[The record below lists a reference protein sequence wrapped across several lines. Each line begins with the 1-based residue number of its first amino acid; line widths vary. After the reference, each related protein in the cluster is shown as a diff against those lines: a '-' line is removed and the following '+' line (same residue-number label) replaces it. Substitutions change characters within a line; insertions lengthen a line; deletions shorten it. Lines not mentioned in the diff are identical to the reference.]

1 MPVKKVKIGH
11 DDEVG
16 RFLRHGP
23 KKRDVSQK
31 TITSHNFV
39 ICVIFMP
46 WIMKIIIVI
55 ENVTKFW
62 QQQFC
67 SVVLGTKC
75 KCIDSIHSFKP
86 IEIFFP
92 LKVGSW
98 IDLDSTHSYS
108 GLLTVRYDRLN
119 SRLKVRPDTK
129 MASWERGQRGPPILC
144 CLKIVV

>member
-46 WIMKIIIVI
+46 
-55 ENVTKFW
+55 
-62 QQQFC
+62 
-67 SVVLGTKC
+67 
-75 KCIDSIHSFKP
+75 
-86 IEIFFP
+86 
-92 LKVGSW
+92 
-98 IDLDSTHSYS
+98 
-108 GLLTVRYDRLN
+108 
-119 SRLKVRPDTK
+119 
-129 MASWERGQRGPPILC
+129 
-144 CLKIVV
+144 